1 MLPYKNPGPY
11 TPEELRTEN
20 DILKMKLMLEFGAS
34 FGSIPE
40 GEEIDPEIEFQFLNN
55 VLDFEKNSI
64 ESKLITVGEILGNQA
79 FKKTEDLKDGEIPGA
94 IDNITKM
101 LNEKGIAVSVLSPN
115 VNPREFYRF
124 ITEELPEV
132 EMFDHFSPGMYCFV
146 YDEFHPDPY
155 YENENTAVQYCVRHL
170 LRKQEWFMLFDAT
183 EKITLNH
190 HINLTT
196 EEFTEKIKR
205 FRSQYT
211 EINCLCAEA
220 TKTIIRGNECVVQ
233 GFHETGLCTDEQCFI
248 MKGNWEV
255 RFMMAEDNQWL
266 VTSLQLEGIAF

>member
-11 TPEELRTEN
+11 TPDELRTEN

-64 ESKLITVGEILGNQA
+64 DSKLITVGEILGDQV
-79 FKKTEDLKDGEIPGA
+79 FKKADELKDGEIPGA
-94 IDNITKM
+94 IDTIRRM
-101 LNEKGIAVSVLSPN
+101 LNEKGIAISVLSPN
-115 VNPREFYRF
+115 VDPRDFYRF
-124 ITEELPEV
+124 ITEELPDV

-155 YENENTAVQYCVRHL
+155 YENENTAVEYCIRHL
-170 LRKQEWFMLFDAT
+170 LRKQEWLMLFDAA
-183 EKITLNH
+183 EKINFNEYE
-190 HINLTT
+190 NLTK
-196 EEFTEKIKR
+196 ESFTERVKK
-205 FRSQYT
+205 FRSRYR

-220 TKTIIRGNECVVQ
+220 TKTIIRGNECVVEGYQ
-233 GFHETGLCTDEQCFI
+233 ETGLCTVDQCHI
-248 MKGNWEV
+248 MKGSWEV
-255 RFMMAEDNQWL
+255 RFKMVQENQWH
-266 VTSLQLEGIAF
+266 VTSVKLEGIEF